1 MEQFWKVAVG
11 ALLVTVLGLAVGK
24 KEKDLAAVLSMA
36 ACAMAAAVALSYI
49 KSILDFVWELQELSQ
64 MGAGILGCL
73 LKALGVGIVSQVAAS
88 LCADGGNAALGKT
101 VQLLGCVVILYLS
114 LPIFREMLKV
124 IQEILR

>member
-1 MEQFWKVAVG
+1 MEQFWKVTVG

-36 ACAMAAAVALSYI
+36 ACAMAAAVALGYI
-49 KSILDFVWELQELSQ
+49 KPILDFVWELQELSQ

-114 LPIFREMLKV
+114 LPIFREILKV

>member
-1 MEQFWKVAVG
+1 MEHFWKVTVG

-36 ACAMAAAVALSYI
+36 ACAMAAAVALGYI
-49 KSILDFVWELQELSQ
+49 KPILDFVWELQELSQ

>member
-1 MEQFWKVAVG
+1 MEQFWKVTVG

-36 ACAMAAAVALSYI
+36 ACAMAAAVALGYI

>member
-1 MEQFWKVAVG
+1 MEQFWKVAGG

-36 ACAMAAAVALSYI
+36 ACAMAAAVALGYI